1 MPTHDDRITSHLTDE
16 QLYSAVHAGGSAST
30 AAAVALRRRHW
41 ARVSAFALTV
51 VDDTAAARHITGLA
65 FDRLLRER
73 PAAAPLGRPPRLFLL
88 LEVSRA
94 AALLT
99 RRCDRDVG
107 DRGAAPVAPPVPAES
122 APADDHSFHALIAK
136 GFAALPPRTQALLW
150 HSLVEREPD
159 DEVAPMTGDRP
170 ETLAGLVSRALVSCH
185 DASLHLHLD
194 TRPTPW
200 CSGFGRMLDAAA
212 TREDVR
218 RNPHLTRH
226 LGECPGCTTALRGL
240 MALRETPRSVLAEAV
255 LGSAPGAAYA
265 VTATVPGD
273 GAPSPTTTAPPSPRS
288 PAERARGTTGGT
300 RNPAV
305 PCAIGV
311 VTVLL
316 AAGALVTVT
325 RPAGTPSA
333 VGAQAPGATRSG
345 TGATPAQ
352 GASSAGAPP
361 SASAPPSPTRSPS
374 ASVAPGGSPAG
385 PPTSPA
391 PQATASPDAPTTPLR
406 ASAFVPA
413 VNSDTGLCLDVRG
426 GVFANGTDVIT
437 TTCRDGSATQ
447 RWRLDD
453 DGLLRN
459 GARTDYCL
467 DSRGAED
474 RNVGI
479 WSCSAHARR
488 NGENLEFA
496 LDTTGRIRPR
506 VAPDLAV
513 TPAGASGAVAR
524 LRPADGSANQYWNE
538 PAD

>member
-1 MPTHDDRITSHLTDE
+1 
-16 QLYSAVHAGGSAST
+16 
-30 AAAVALRRRHW
+30 
-41 ARVSAFALTV
+41 
-51 VDDTAAARHITGLA
+51 
-65 FDRLLRER
+65 
-73 PAAAPLGRPPRLFLL
+73 
-88 LEVSRA
+88 
-94 AALLT
+94 
-99 RRCDRDVG
+99 
-107 DRGAAPVAPPVPAES
+107 
-122 APADDHSFHALIAK
+122 
-136 GFAALPPRTQALLW
+136 
-150 HSLVEREPD
+150 
-159 DEVAPMTGDRP
+159 MTGDRP

-273 GAPSPTTTAPPSPRS
+273 GAPSPRRPPAVAAEPGRTGSRYDRWDAESRGPVRDRS
-288 PAERARGTTGGT
+288 GHRPARGRRTGDRDPSGRDSVGRRRPGT
-300 RNPAV
+300 WGDALRHRCHTGP
-305 PCAIGV
+305 GR
-311 VTVLL
+311 VLRGSTSFRL
-316 AAGALVTVT
+316 
-325 RPAGTPSA
+325 RPTLTDPL
-333 VGAQAPGATRSG
+333 
-345 TGATPAQ
+345 
-352 GASSAGAPP
+352 
-361 SASAPPSPTRSPS
+361 PS

-467 DSRGAED
+467 DSRGPKT
-474 RNVGI
+474 GT
-479 WSCSAHARR
+479 SASGRAPPMRA
-488 NGENLEFA
+488 G
-496 LDTTGRIRPR
+496 TGRTWSSPSTRPAASGLVSHRTSPSPRPARPVRSRVYAPRTAARTSTGTSRPTSPAGTARPR
-506 VAPDLAV
+506 AAPRPPPPAPA
-513 TPAGASGAVAR
+513 TPVGGARTALGNGVVSKGNPPFTLLTFGGNGDSLCRIKCVCVR
-524 LRPADGSANQYWNE
+524 F
-538 PAD
+538 